1 MKYFLLFFFT
11 TAAYTVNAQSQLLP
25 DQNPNYIVSQQH
37 YTRILDSLE
46 ITMNTTVQDT
56 YKAYDWYEA
65 KLEKKQNRVNARY
78 QARLIRAQNSNFLY
92 NNGFNFNNNWDWGC
106 QRFFPSLAYRS
117 NNRWFRW

>member
-11 TAAYTVNAQSQLLP
+11 TVVIKVNAQSQLVP
-25 DQNPNYIVSQQH
+25 DQNPNYFVSQQH

-46 ITMNTTVQDT
+46 ITMNTTVQNT

-65 KLEKKQNRVNARY
+65 KLEKKQNRVNTRY

-106 QRFFPSLAYRS
+106 QRFFPSMAYRTG
-117 NNRWFRW
+117 NWWLRW

>member
-11 TAAYTVNAQSQLLP
+11 TVVFTANAQSQLVP

-46 ITMNTTVQDT
+46 ITMNTTIQNT

-65 KLEKKQNRVNARY
+65 KLEKKQNRVNTRY

-92 NNGFNFNNNWDWGC
+92 NNGFNFNNNWDWRC
-106 QRFFPSLAYRS
+106 QRFFPSMAYRTG
-117 NNRWFRW
+117 NWWFRW

>member
-11 TAAYTVNAQSQLLP
+11 TAVYIANAQSQLVP

-46 ITMNTTVQDT
+46 ITMNTTIQNT

-65 KLEKKQNRVNARY
+65 KLEKKQNRVNTRY

-106 QRFFPSLAYRS
+106 QRFFPSMAYRTG
-117 NNRWFRW
+117 NWWFRW

>member
-11 TAAYTVNAQSQLLP
+11 TVVFTANAQSQLVP

-46 ITMNTTVQDT
+46 ITMNTTVQNT

-65 KLEKKQNRVNARY
+65 KLEKKQNRVNTRY
-78 QARLIRAQNSNFLY
+78 QARLIRAQNSSFLY
-92 NNGFNFNNNWDWGC
+92 NNGFNFNNNWDWGY
-106 QRFFPSLAYRS
+106 QRFFPSMAYRTG
-117 NNRWFRW
+117 NWWFRW